1 VQLLNHFDT
10 IAMHDYI
17 LKIKE
22 IKLVPAKYGN
32 DIVITK
38 VGAYNSEGK
47 WLKWVKLN
55 EYTLSLLANAEI
67 PFQLP
72 APETNFNSK

>member
-1 VQLLNHFDT
+1 
-10 IAMHDYI
+10 MHDYI

-38 VGAYNSEGK
+38 VGAYNSDGK

-55 EYTLSLLANAEI
+55 EYTLYLLANAEI